1 MLRVAYFSSA
11 AVEPDAETLSSI
23 LSASRRNNARLGVT
37 GLLCHHDGSFLQFL
51 EGEDATVEALYQRIL
66 RDPRHKDVL
75 KMMGEPAEHRAF
87 ADWSMALVHVD
98 EVGPEHRA
106 FCSGLRQVTAG
117 AGLQASSVQSLL
129 DSFRRW
135 LR

>member
-1 MLRVAYFSSA
+1 MLRIAYFSSA
-11 AVEPDAETLSSI
+11 AGQPDSGALDAIISTSQ
-23 LSASRRNNARLGVT
+23 RNNADLGLT

-51 EGEDATVEALYQRIL
+51 EGEDDAVNAIFQRIV

-75 KMMGEPAEHRAF
+75 KMMWEPAERRAF

-98 EVGPEHRA
+98 EVGAEHQA

-117 AGLQASSVQSLL
+117 APGFDSGMQSLL